1 MTQPTDLLK
10 PEVLEVQ
17 GTNLSDAQEE
27 AIREK
32 FVSERTKKP
41 EATEG
46 AAPKEEA
53 EEEEEIDPFK
63 VKLAEE
69 AESDKK
75 AKDEEE
81 KKTVETDAEKAAKE
95 AGAIAA
101 AEAEAL
107 AKVEAEKRTK
117 IEEARK
123 KAETELS
130 DEDKVLLKE
139 DSDAKAA
146 ARTAEIDKKALDY
159 ATKFGLGDE
168 QAKKEVGKIFDMA
181 EKYSKDPIEM
191 AQALYHANA
200 KLSQVS
206 AQLKELNSKPLPD
219 ELVIQGKKLS
229 KQESDEMLVGMYR
242 KHNPDISEDLDDE
255 KVVVLA
261 RKELA
266 EKVRQV
272 NEQNAIEL
280 RSTAEGKRKQ
290 ILDSLPE
297 SEKKFA
303 ADLKTALGRVTDSDM
318 VAEDFSPEDYLRWS
332 RGRYYHQ
339 DIKEAEARGEKR
351 ALANKKIVQVRAG
364 ETGGSGGGGSAPKGK
379 SGAITLSDDQKE
391 RALQMYDGQPLTD
404 EAKYELFI
412 DFEKSKLPTKK

>member
-10 PEVLEVQ
+10 PEVLAAQ
-17 GTNLSDAQEE
+17 GTNLDDAQEE
-27 AIREK
+27 AIRELAAA
-32 FVSERTKKP
+32 ERTKKP
-41 EATEG
+41 AVAEKG
-46 AAPKEEA
+46 A
-53 EEEEEIDPFK
+53 EEEEVVEEVDPWK
-63 VKLAEE
+63 QKLEDDAAAE
-69 AESDKK
+69 AKT
-75 AKDEEE
+75 KDEED
-81 KKTVETDAEKAAKE
+81 KTVETDAEKAAKE
-95 AGAIAA
+95 AEDQAK
-101 AEAEAL
+101 AEAEAQ
-107 AKVEAEKRTK
+107 ATADAEKQK
-117 IEEARK
+117 KLEEAKK

-130 DEDKVLLKE
+130 DEDKILLKE
-139 DSDAKAA
+139 DTEAKAA
-146 ARTAEIDKKALDY
+146 ARTAEIDKKASDY

-181 EKYSKDPIEM
+181 EKYGKDPIEM

-206 AQLKELNSKPLPD
+206 AQLKQVSEKPLPD
-219 ELVIQGKKLS
+219 ELVIGGKKLT

-242 KHNPDISEDLDDE
+242 KHYPEISEDLDDE

-261 RKELA
+261 RKELL
-266 EKVRQV
+266 EKTKQI
-272 NEQNAIEL
+272 NEQRAVEL
-280 RSTAEGKRKQ
+280 KTSADNKRKQ
-290 ILDSLPE
+290 LIDSLPE
-297 SEKKFA
+297 NEKKFA
-303 ADLKTALGRVTDSDM
+303 GDLKTALARVSDSDM
-318 VAEDFSPEDYLRWS
+318 VSDDFSAEDYLRWS

-404 EAKYELFI
+404 DEKYALFI
-412 DFEKSKLPTKK
+412 DFEKSKLPVKK